1 MAKSTPLPSD
11 LVLSYHWYRN
21 YRNKVASIMHSA
33 DLTPKLGKTTR
44 WNITGKEIQR
54 EWMKLMHPM
63 SHAQS
68 CCHQHGWLLPPSS
81 HSHHRAPAPAFVL
94 FLVLRELRQVT
105 APKWQKATWQR
116 KMNRKQ
122 WEKKVKRDHS
132 FWWHWAVRMA
142 CSMKVMPN

>member
-94 FLVLRELRQVT
+94 FWCSGSCARSQHQSDKKQPGKE
-105 APKWQKATWQR
+105 KWIG
-116 KMNRKQ
+116 NS
-122 WEKKVKRDHS
+122 EKKSETRP
-132 FWWHWAVRMA
+132 FLLMA
-142 CSMKVMPN
+142 LSCKNGLFHESDA